1 MDEKRLLE
9 QISQLIDSKLS
20 ASEERMNQR
29 FKKIDQR
36 FEEIENRLDVIQE
49 DVAITRGAVNAL
61 IEWTEHVS
69 VITQVRFP
77 IKKPIQNREKGVN

>member
-61 IEWTEHVS
+61 IEWTEQVA

-77 IKKPIQNREKGVN
+77 IKKTN

>member
-20 ASEERMNQR
+20 ASEEKMNQR

-61 IEWTEHVS
+61 IEWTEQVS

>member
-61 IEWTEHVS
+61 IEWTEQVS

>member
-9 QISQLIDSKLS
+9 QISHLIDTKLS
-20 ASEERMNQR
+20 ASEERMN
-29 FKKIDQR
+29 QR

-61 IEWTEHVS
+61 IEWTEQVS

>member
-20 ASEERMNQR
+20 ASEERMN
-29 FKKIDQR
+29 QR

-61 IEWTEHVS
+61 IEWTEQVS